1 MQTKR
6 NCNSWSIIDFCSSS
20 CRRINASE
28 WHHPFSFA
36 QSNVEKLSEWC
47 TNPLHFNLV
56 DEADWKCSDAP
67 MRNRRNHK
75 KFEFSRAVR
84 RIFCRTSNFARK
96 GCSSLPALFLSTNP
110 RLFDG
115 DQTGLD
121 EDDGGY
127 PGLPDATKKTALTLQ
142 PPETSSQTARNKVN
156 PA

>member
-28 WHHPFSFA
+28 WHQPLSFA
-36 QSNVEKLSEWC
+36 QSNMEKLSEWC

-56 DEADWKCSDAP
+56 DEADWKCSDAQ

-84 RIFCRTSNFARK
+84 RIFRFFCRTSNFARK
-96 GCSSLPALFLSTNP
+96 GYSSLPALF
-110 RLFDG
+110 FCQ
-115 DQTGLD
+115 QTQGRN
-121 EDDGGY
+121 GFSAACFSV
-127 PGLPDATKKTALTLQ
+127 PGFPFMFFLYTVFHHIKVASEQ
-142 PPETSSQTARNKVN
+142 NK
-156 PA
+156 AC